1 MMPRRLLAL
10 LAVPALAAGLA
21 ACGPDDQDSPATPT
35 AQEET
40 TPAEPTEE
48 GTTEEEA
55 ASDEPTEESST
66 AEEPTE
72 EESGPEVS
80 PTSFETMWI
89 DDSWSVEAVEEDL
102 CEMGGGY
109 ASPYSEQEDLFVC
122 GPTAAGA
129 QACALAEG
137 TVQCIVD
144 PVGRTA
150 IEFDS
155 PTAPQQVDSR
165 EGDPMPLLV
174 NLPDDVTCTT
184 ISHDH
189 DQHWDGMFSWYR
201 CDDGS
206 ELLTSEDIAD
216 TFERGKTWT
225 VQRSMDK
232 GEPESTAVISAV
244 YAGR

>member
-1 MMPRRLLAL
+1 MTPRRLLAL
-10 LAVPALAAGLA
+10 FAVPALAAGLA
-21 ACGPDDQDSPATPT
+21 ACGPDDQDSPTTPT

-40 TPAEPTEE
+40 TEEEATAEEPTEE
-48 GTTEEEA
+48 ATEEETT
-55 ASDEPTEESST
+55 SV
-66 AEEPTE
+66 EPTE
-72 EESGPEVS
+72 EESGPEVG

-89 DDSWSVEAVEEDL
+89 DDSWTVEAVEEDL
-102 CEMGGGY
+102 CAMGGGY

-129 QACALAEG
+129 QACALEEG

-155 PTAPQQVDSR
+155 PTAPRQVDPR

-174 NLPDDVTCTT
+174 TLPGDLTCTT

-206 ELLTSEDIAD
+206 ELLTTEDIAD
-216 TFERGKTWT
+216 TFEHGETWT
-225 VQRSMDK
+225 VQRSTDK
-232 GEPESTAVISAV
+232 GEPESTAVLSAV